1 MRTVILF
8 VVVGAL
14 AGCAATGPAQVAQA
28 DCKVVPGTTKG
39 AVGKPGTYSE
49 LDRKWAEAK
58 LRGSD
63 VRQNS
68 FDRAGLNSPIEQA
81 LDDCARR

>member
-1 MRTVILF
+1 MRSLIVLA
-8 VVVGAL
+8 VLVG
-14 AGCAATGPAQVAQA
+14 GCATEPTQVAQA

-39 AVGKPGTYSE
+39 AVGKPGPYSE

-63 VRQNS
+63 VRQNA
-68 FDRAGLNSPIEQA
+68 FATHGLTSPVEQA
-81 LDDCARR
+81 LDDCAKR